1 MGFLNTNELLYSS
14 ELYQQILFFVFGII
28 AVILLVLQVAL
39 LLKLNLTCV
48 KLLVFLSFCMSYEN
62 FSLFANT
69 FGYLSTDKVYS
80 ANFFH
85 ACIIPIF
92 VVFLFEI
99 TLRLYEARSAVF
111 ICIPFDQGVQK
122 FRMGLFL
129 WSIRGIAIGLF
140 IINILVN
147 YGLINSNGS
156 DGDIAGNGG
165 YISLAQHHNS
175 NLLWL
180 ALIPPI
186 TLSAIGILIMIQI
199 YRYGQ
204 YMTWDM
210 KKNDRWKILII
221 GVLGQTIGEIFGTKT
236 YAVTSN
242 AGEICL
248 LISSSVLL
256 LLIQRELASAANF
269 AEYLHRS
276 NVAFNYF
283 DAVKSENIE
292 AEQQQRPGGG
302 RESIQ
307 SARRE
312 SISISS
318 LGGVNKITLL
328 IEKTETDH
336 NKIDQVV
343 SGLDEIELSIDNN
356 NNI

>member
-1 MGFLNTNELLYSS
+1 
-14 ELYQQILFFVFGII
+14 
-28 AVILLVLQVAL
+28 
-39 LLKLNLTCV
+39 
-48 KLLVFLSFCMSYEN
+48 
-62 FSLFANT
+62 
-69 FGYLSTDKVYS
+69 
-80 ANFFH
+80 
-85 ACIIPIF
+85 
-92 VVFLFEI
+92 
-99 TLRLYEARSAVF
+99 
-111 ICIPFDQGVQK
+111 
-122 FRMGLFL
+122 MGLFL

-147 YGLINSNGS
+147 YGFINSNGS
-156 DGDIAGNGG
+156 DGTIAGNGG

-199 YRYGQ
+199 YRYAQ
-204 YMTWDM
+204 YLTWDL

-242 AGEICL
+242 AGEITL

-292 AEQQQRPGGG
+292 AEQQRPGGG

-328 IEKTETDH
+328 IEKTETDN